1 MGLNLLAVSR
11 NLLLWFFVAHH
22 FIVVTACDEGMYTYT
37 MEDLCLKK
45 FKFEMQD
52 LGQRYWCDWDLTIS
66 PYRDLTNCTLLIAN
80 MLNCYWPNQLVDK
93 FFLNVHRDYFKN
105 CSLSG
110 RSPSDPPNNI
120 LCPFIVLPILVTLI
134 MTALVV
140 WRSKRNEGIV

>member
-66 PYRDLTNCTLLIAN
+66 KMMEHSSWGTFTLPPSFLLYDHIGNHLFQICFSFFFFNLLYLLI
-80 MLNCYWPNQLVDK
+80 LLLYFGCYE
-93 FFLNVHRDYFKN
+93 
-105 CSLSG
+105 
-110 RSPSDPPNNI
+110 
-120 LCPFIVLPILVTLI
+120 
-134 MTALVV
+134 ALREPAV
-140 WRSKRNEGIV
+140 KY